1 VYVHVLDSPDASL
14 LLPPLPSAV
23 RSAKLLNGGRAVEF
37 KTADFGT
44 VLTLP
49 RDAVDPIDTIVVLE
63 LEPKASR

>member
-1 VYVHVLDSPDASL
+1 
-14 LLPPLPSAV
+14 V
-23 RSAKLLNGGRAVEF
+23 RSATLLSGGRAVEF
-37 KTADFGT
+37 KSGDFGT